1 MTYSSNVLIIRHGES
16 EWNALGK
23 WQGQANPPLTTKG
36 QKQAEI
42 AANKLDDTFNLIA
55 ASDLQRATET
65 ARIIATHQ
73 PNTDVSLHSELRER
87 DAGPWEGLT
96 RNEIELKHPGAISNR
111 LWPDGYEH
119 DETVLQRVVPILHH
133 FASLNEKVLVI
144 AHGGLIRALD
154 RSIGAPDLP
163 IPNLGGRWYQIG
175 ASITYG
181 AQINLVSA
189 DAEINIE

>member
-1 MTYSSNVLIIRHGES
+1 MLILRHGES

-23 WQGQANPPLTTKG
+23 WQGQANPPLTTEG

-42 AANKLDDTFNLIA
+42 AANNLNDTFNLIA

-87 DAGPWEGLT
+87 DAGPWQGLT
-96 RNEIELKHPGAISNR
+96 RDEIELKHPGAISKR

-133 FASLNEKVLVI
+133 LASLNKKVLVI

-175 ASITYG
+175 SSITYG
-181 AQINLVSA
+181 AQINLVSV
-189 DAEINIE
+189 DAEIDIE